1 MNASEIA
8 ALGSGYTLVL
18 AVCSLVAVATGM
30 IALMLRFTP
39 QQLAQ
44 AQHAQQEAQ
53 QQADTGALPTVPY
66 SRVR

>member
-1 MNASEIA
+1 
-8 ALGSGYTLVL
+8 
-18 AVCSLVAVATGM
+18 M